1 VDAPEAGRA
10 NVLPLRAESGA
21 AEERVLWARFRAA
34 QGAEFVSVWLAL
46 QCQAIPGVRAA
57 LVLEAGGA
65 GGTFAPSATWPDGLR
80 PGAHLLRA
88 AERVLEKRRAL
99 ALALEPQ
106 GGAEAGPARTVL
118 GQPIEVGGELAAAVV
133 LEVEP
138 RAEAELERALRQLGW
153 GSAWLELRAREA
165 RGGGSQRLRDLLELA
180 ATAVEHERFRAAATA
195 FATELAT
202 RLGCERA
209 SVGLVSRGQVRLEAL
224 SHSARF
230 AKRSNLARAI
240 EAAME
245 EALDQQQELVWPEP
259 IHAEP
264 RIVRHHA
271 ELARESGAGAI
282 CSLPFAH
289 GPRPGGVLVL
299 ERSADRPFLP
309 AEVDLLRAVAGL
321 AGPGLVVARRDDRFV
336 GSKLLDAGRGGLE
349 KLLGPRHTAAK
360 LAVIVGVALVLFL
373 ALAKGEFR
381 VTGDMLLEA
390 RELRAAVA
398 PFDGYVAE
406 APARAG
412 DRVEAGELLAKL
424 DDRELAL
431 ERARFASELEQGSKQ
446 MRLALSERNAA
457 DVAVLAAR
465 IDQARA
471 QLELAEDRLA
481 RTLLLAPFDG
491 VVVTGDLSQRLGAP
505 VRRGDVL
512 FEVAPLEAYRVVL
525 EADERDVEE
534 LAPGQRGTVAFAAF
548 PEESFGFEVEAVT
561 PVSDAKEGSNTF
573 RVEGRL
579 DETPAKLRPG
589 MRGAAKV
596 DAGRRRLLWIWTHDA
611 VDRLR
616 LLLWTWMP

>member
-1 VDAPEAGRA
+1 
-10 NVLPLRAESGA
+10 
-21 AEERVLWARFRAA
+21 
-34 QGAEFVSVWLAL
+34 
-46 QCQAIPGVRAA
+46 
-57 LVLEAGGA
+57 
-65 GGTFAPSATWPDGLR
+65 
-80 PGAHLLRA
+80 
-88 AERVLEKRRAL
+88 L

-106 GGAEAGPARTVL
+106 GGADAGPARTVV
-118 GQPIEVGGELAAAVV
+118 GQPIEAGGELVGAVV

-138 RAEAELERALRQLGW
+138 RAEAALEHALRQLGW
-153 GSAWLELRAREA
+153 GSAWLVLRAREA
-165 RGGGSQRLRDLLELA
+165 RSAGGQRLRVLHELA
-180 ATAVEHERFRAAATA
+180 ATAVEHGHFREAATA

-209 SVGLVSRGQVRLEAL
+209 SVGLVSRGKLRLEAL

-259 IHAEP
+259 AQAEP

-282 CSLPFAH
+282 CSVPFAH
-289 GPRPGGVLVL
+289 AEQPGGVVTL
-299 ERSADRPFLP
+299 ERSVDRPFSP
-309 AEVDLLRAVAGL
+309 AEVDLLRAAAALV
-321 AGPGLVVARRDDRFV
+321 GPILVVAKRDDRFV
-336 GSKLLDAGRGGLE
+336 GSKLLDAARDGLQA
-349 KLLGPRHTAAK
+349 LLGPRHSAAK
-360 LAVIVGVALVLFL
+360 LAAVFGVSLLLFL

-381 VTGDMLLEA
+381 VTGDMRLEA

-398 PFDGYVAE
+398 PFDGYVSE

-412 DRVEAGELLAKL
+412 DRVEAGALLAKL

-431 ERARFASELEQGSKQ
+431 ERASVASELEQGTKQ

-457 DVAVLAAR
+457 EVAVLAAR

-471 QLELAEDRLA
+471 QLELAQDRLA
-481 RTLLLAPFDG
+481 RARLVAPFDG
-491 VVVTGDLSQRLGAP
+491 IVVTGDLSQRLGAP

-525 EADERDVEE
+525 DADERDVEE

-548 PEESFGFEVEAVT
+548 PEESFGFEVETVT
-561 PVSDAKEGSNTF
+561 PVSSAKEGSNTF

-589 MRGAAKV
+589 MQGAAKV

-616 LLLWTWMP
+616 LLVWKWIP

>member
-1 VDAPEAGRA
+1 VDASDAGRGK
-10 NVLPLRAESGA
+10 VLALRAETGA

-34 QGAEFVSVWLAL
+34 DGADFAAAWLAL
-46 QCQAIPGVRAA
+46 QCQAIPGVRGGV
-57 LVLEAGGA
+57 VLEAGSAAGA
-65 GGTFAPSATWPDGLR
+65 FAPSATWPDGLR

-88 AERVLEKRRAL
+88 AERVLEKRRPL
-99 ALALEPQ
+99 ALSLEPQ
-106 GGAEAGPARTVL
+106 AGPETGPARTVL
-118 GQPIEVGGELAAAVV
+118 GQPIEAGGELAGAVV

-138 RAEAELERALRQLGW
+138 RPEVELERALRQLGW
-153 GSAWLELRAREA
+153 GAAWLELRAREA
-165 RGGGSQRLRDLLELA
+165 RGGRGERLRDLLEIA

-209 SVGLVSRGQVRLEAL
+209 SLGLVSRGKLALEAL

-259 IHAEP
+259 VHSEP

-271 ELARESGAGAI
+271 ELAREAGAGAI
-282 CSLPFAH
+282 CSVPFAH
-289 GPRPGGVLVL
+289 GPRPGGVLTL
-299 ERSADRPFLP
+299 ERSADRPFAP
-309 AEVDLLRAVAGL
+309 AEVDLLRAVAAL
-321 AGPGLVVARRDDRFV
+321 AGPVLLVARRDDRFV
-336 GSKLLDAGRGGLE
+336 GAKLLDAARAGLE
-349 KLLGPRHTAAK
+349 DLLGPRHTAAK
-360 LAVIVGVALVLFL
+360 LAAILGGLLLLFL

-381 VTGDMLLEA
+381 VTADMLLEA

-406 APARAG
+406 AAARAG
-412 DRVEAGELLAKL
+412 DRVEAGALLARL

-431 ERARFASELEQGSKQ
+431 ERARFASELEQHSKQ

-457 DVAVLAAR
+457 EVAVLAAR

-481 RTLLLAPFDG
+481 RTRLVAPFAG

-616 LLLWTWMP
+616 LLVWKWIP

>member
-1 VDAPEAGRA
+1 VDASDAGRGK
-10 NVLPLRAESGA
+10 VLPLRAEAGA

-34 QGAEFVSVWLAL
+34 EGPEFVAVWLAL
-46 QCQAIPGVRAA
+46 QCQAIAGVRAGI
-57 LVLEAGGA
+57 VLEAGLA
-65 GGTFAPSATWPDGLR
+65 GGAFAPSATWPEGLR
-80 PGAHLLRA
+80 PAAHLLRA

-106 GGAEAGPARTVL
+106 GGADAGPARTVV
-118 GQPIEVGGELAAAVV
+118 GQPIEVGGELVGAVV

-138 RAEAELERALRQLGW
+138 RAEAELEHALRQLGW

-165 RGGGSQRLRDLLELA
+165 RGGRGQRLRDLLELA
-180 ATAVEHERFRAAATA
+180 ATAVEQGRFRAAATA

-259 IHAEP
+259 ARAEP
-264 RIVRHHA
+264 RIVRQHA
-271 ELARESGAGAI
+271 ELAREAGAGAI
-282 CSLPFAH
+282 CSVPFA
-289 GPRPGGVLVL
+289 RAEQAGGVVTL
-299 ERSADRPFLP
+299 ERGADRPFAA
-309 AEVDLLRAVAGL
+309 AEVELLRAAAALV
-321 AGPGLVVARRDDRFV
+321 GPILVVARRDDRFV
-336 GSKLLDAGRGGLE
+336 GWKLLDAARDGL
-349 KLLGPRHTAAK
+349 KALLGPRHSAAK
-360 LAVIVGVALVLFL
+360 LAAVLGVALLLFL

-381 VTGDMLLEA
+381 VTGDMRLEA

-398 PFDGYVAE
+398 PFDGYVAL

-412 DRVEAGELLAKL
+412 DRVEAGALLAKL

-431 ERARFASELEQGSKQ
+431 ERASFASELEQSTKQ

-481 RTLLLAPFDG
+481 RARLVAPFDG
-491 VVVTGDLSQRLGAP
+491 IVVTGDLSQRLGAP

-548 PEESFGFEVEAVT
+548 PEESFGFEVETVT
-561 PVSDAKEGSNTF
+561 PVSNAKEGSNSF

-589 MRGAAKV
+589 MQGAAKV

-611 VDRLR
+611 IDRLR
-616 LLLWTWMP
+616 LLVWKWIP

>member
-1 VDAPEAGRA
+1 MDVSDASRGK
-10 NVLPLRAESGA
+10 VLPLRAETGA

-34 QGAEFVSVWLAL
+34 EGAEFVSTWLAL

-57 LVLEAGGA
+57 VVLEAASAGGA
-65 GGTFAPSATWPDGLR
+65 FAPSATWPEGLR

-106 GGAEAGPARTVL
+106 GGAEAGPGRTVL
-118 GQPIEVGGELAAAVV
+118 AQPIEAGGELVGAVV

-165 RGGGSQRLRDLLELA
+165 RSGRGERLRDLLEIA

-209 SVGLVSRGQVRLEAL
+209 CVGLVSRGRVRLEAL

-259 IHAEP
+259 AHAEP
-264 RIVRHHA
+264 RLVRHHA
-271 ELARESGAGAI
+271 ELARESGAGAV
-282 CSLPFAH
+282 CSVPFVY
-289 GPRPGGVLVL
+289 GEQPGGVLTL
-299 ERSADRPFLP
+299 ERSADRPFGP
-309 AEVDLLRAVAGL
+309 AEVDLLRAVAAL
-321 AGPGLVVARRDDRFV
+321 AGPILVVAKRDDRFV
-336 GSKLLDAGRGGLE
+336 GAKLLDAARAGLDA
-349 KLLGPRHTAAK
+349 LLGPRHTAAK
-360 LAVIVGVALVLFL
+360 LAAIVGVVLFLFL
-373 ALAKGEFR
+373 ALVKGEFR

-412 DRVEAGELLAKL
+412 DRVAAGALLAKL
-424 DDRELAL
+424 DDRELVL
-431 ERARFASELEQGSKQ
+431 ERARFASELEQNTKQ
-446 MRLALSERNAA
+446 MRLALSERKAA
-457 DVAVLAAR
+457 EVAVLAAR

-471 QLELAEDRLA
+471 QLDLAEDRLA
-481 RTLLLAPFDG
+481 RTRLLAPFEG

-548 PEESFGFEVEAVT
+548 PEESYGFEVETVT
-561 PVSDAKEGSNTF
+561 PVSRAKEGSNTF
-573 RVEGRL
+573 RIEGRL

-616 LLLWTWMP
+616 LVLWKWIP